1 MAIQLPIAE
10 FSAGQSELW
19 VLSKNRDKN
28 QVRSTLHLHY
38 VVWDISTS
46 LPRDR
51 ETAVG
56 SM

>member
-10 FSAGQSELW
+10 FSAGQSQLW

-38 VVWDISTS
+38 VGWDISIS

-51 ETAVG
+51 EAAAG
-56 SM
+56 SV